1 MNRIF
6 RVAAPIMVLG
16 AGIGAYATLHATK
29 PPPEETDEPPR
40 VHSVFVEP
48 VRTIDA
54 RLDVSTQGEVRP
66 RTEVDIVAQ
75 VAGRVVAVSPE
86 FTEGGRVTPGTALVT
101 IEDTDHRLALGEARA
116 AVADAELGLQQAYAA
131 ADVARRQLGNK
142 SNPTPLA
149 LHEPQI
155 AQAQAR
161 LDAARDRLAQA
172 ELNLER
178 TRVALP
184 FDGRV
189 MTTSVDVGQY
199 LTPGTPIGRAFA
211 TDVVEIRLP
220 FTDGQLA
227 SLGLPIGYTAD
238 GDDART
244 VDLSAV
250 VGGAR
255 QAWHGRLTRLDAAVD
270 PTTRLV
276 YGIAEVEDP
285 YGSARSDGD
294 MPLAVGLYVNAEIV
308 GRPVAD
314 AQVIPRAALRA
325 GNQVF
330 VVGDSGLLEIRRV
343 EVGHSTTETAV
354 IDQGLKPGEQVIV
367 SSIRNPIQGMRLHA
381 IDPKTATADA
391 MTPTV
396 RGES

>member
-6 RVAAPIMVLG
+6 RVAAPIMVLS
-16 AGIGAYATLHATK
+16 AGIGAYAALHATK
-29 PPPEETDEPPR
+29 PPPEENDELPR

-48 VRTIDA
+48 VRTVDA

-86 FTEGGRVTPGTALVT
+86 FTEGGRVTPGTTLVT

-142 SNPTPLA
+142 SDPTPLA

-199 LTPGTPIGRAFA
+199 LAPGTPIGRAFA

-227 SLGLPIGYTAD
+227 SLGLPIGYTAE
-238 GDDART
+238 GSDART
-244 VDLSAV
+244 VNLSAV

-255 QAWHGRLTRLDAAVD
+255 QAWRGRLTRLDAAVD

-276 YGIAEVEDP
+276 YGIAEVVDP

-330 VVGDSGLLEIRRV
+330 VVGDSGLLEIRHV

-354 IDQGLKPGEQVIV
+354 IDQGLEPGEQVIV
-367 SSIRNPIQGMRLHA
+367 SSIRNPIQGMRLHP

-391 MTPTV
+391 TTPTV
-396 RGES
+396 SGES